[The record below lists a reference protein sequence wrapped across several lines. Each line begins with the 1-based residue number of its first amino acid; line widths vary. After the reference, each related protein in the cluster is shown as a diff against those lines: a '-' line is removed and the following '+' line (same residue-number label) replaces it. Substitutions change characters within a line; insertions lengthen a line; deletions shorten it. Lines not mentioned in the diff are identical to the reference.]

1 MQNNDFDVAI
11 VGGGPA
17 GATAACMLRRYAP
30 DLCVLVLEKEKF
42 PREHIGESQ
51 LPAVSGILHEMGC
64 WDKVEAANFPVKL
77 GATFSWGRDE
87 ECWDFD
93 FYPVEDFRDEPR
105 PGKYEGQRR
114 FTAFQVERAI
124 YDKILLDHARELG
137 AEVREEAL
145 VREAQRE
152 GDAARALKLA
162 SGETVTARWYIDASG
177 SAGLFRRTFDVASE
191 APQELRNIAI
201 YDYWNDARWAIQIGV
216 GGTRIQVRS
225 LPFGWIW
232 FIPLGPKRASVGL
245 VCPVSY
251 YKQRG
256 ATPEELYLEALR
268 SQPQIEDLLSGA
280 TREGQGVRTVKD
292 WSHISDRLYGDNWM
306 LIGEAAG
313 FADPILSAGL
323 TMHQGSGR
331 EAAFTILEIERGEL
345 DAAWLKRAYDEK
357 TRRNIRQ
364 HIQFAQFWYASNARF
379 TELREHCQRI
389 AAEAGLSLKPQ
400 QAWAWLA
407 RGGFTNHGL
416 FDAKF
421 GSFDFASA
429 RRLVEKFADEGEQP
443 AAGAAAGAAPGG
455 LKFRFESCNAFKLNL
470 IGAKKVHLPEYREG
484 RVLQVECYE
493 RGGRILPNTGLY
505 QNIMRALKVTG
516 EGRKLLDLLARSIAA
531 QLEPAARAQALSDN
545 MLTLEA
551 MIEGGWVI
559 ARMDR
564 KLPPMPTT
572 DKGGRSMRAT
582 EEGLRALEGAR
593 QKRSAAD
600 APQ

>member
-1 MQNNDFDVAI
+1 VVETTCDVAI

-17 GATAACMLRRYAP
+17 GSTAACMLRRYNP
-30 DLCVLVLEKEKF
+30 QLSVLVLEKERF

-51 LPAVSGILHEMGC
+51 LPAVCGILHEMGC

-77 GATFSWGRDE
+77 GATFTWGKDD

-93 FYPVEDFRDEPR
+93 FYPVEQFRDEPR
-105 PGKYEGQRR
+105 PGRFEGQRR

-137 AEVREEAL
+137 ADAREEAL
-145 VREAQRE
+145 VREVVRD
-152 GDAARALKLA
+152 GDRIIALQLE
-162 SGETVTARWYIDASG
+162 SGEEVTARWYLDASG
-177 SAGLFRRTFDVASE
+177 AAGLFRRKFEVGSE
-191 APQELRNIAI
+191 APKELRNIAI
-201 YDYWNDARWAIQIGV
+201 YDYWNDARWAVHIGV

-245 VCPVSY
+245 VCPSEY
-251 YKQRG
+251 YRQRG
-256 ATPEELYLEALR
+256 LSPEELYLEALAT
-268 SQPQIEDLLSGA
+268 QPQIQDLLSSA
-280 TREGQGVRTVKD
+280 SREGQGVRTVKD
-292 WSHISDRLYGDNWM
+292 WSHISDRLYGDNWL

-323 TMHQGSGR
+323 TVHQGSGR
-331 EAAFTILEIERGEL
+331 DAAFTIMEADRGKL
-345 DAAWLKRAYDEK
+345 DTAWLKKAYDEK

-407 RGGFTNHGL
+407 RGGFTNQGL

-429 RRLVEKFADEGEQP
+429 RRLVDKFAGEGAVETS
-443 AAGAAAGAAPGG
+443 APY
-455 LKFRFESCNAFKLNL
+455 RIETCNSFKLNL
-470 IGAKKVHLPEYREG
+470 VGAKKVMLPDYRDG
-484 RVLQVECYE
+484 RVLQIECYE
-493 RGGRILPNTGLY
+493 RGGRILPNTGIY
-505 QNIMRALKVTG
+505 QNMMRALKFTG
-516 EGRKLLDLLARSIAA
+516 EGRKMFEALVHSITA
-531 QLEPAARAQALSDN
+531 QFEPAARGHALSDH

-551 MIEGGWVI
+551 MIEGGWVT
-559 ARMDR
+559 ARFDR
-564 KLPPMPTT
+564 KLPPMPRA
-572 DKGGRSMRAT
+572 DKGGRSLRPT
-582 EEGLRALEGAR
+582 EEGLKAMGSRPGAE
-593 QKRSAAD
+593 SGGS
-600 APQ
+600 